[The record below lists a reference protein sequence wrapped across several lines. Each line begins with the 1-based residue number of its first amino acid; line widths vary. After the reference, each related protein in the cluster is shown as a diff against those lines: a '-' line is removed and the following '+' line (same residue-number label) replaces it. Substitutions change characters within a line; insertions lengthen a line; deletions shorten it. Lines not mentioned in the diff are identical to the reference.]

1 MKEFIISIDLGGTKI
16 LSALINEKKEIV
28 SREKVATKFKKGPQQ
43 LVKDIVESVH
53 MLFEKTGVGEDKIR
67 AICLGV
73 PGTVNPI
80 TGVIG
85 NAPNLEIK
93 NYNIKKALQKHF
105 NIPVLIENDVN
116 LGGLG
121 IKKYEMHD
129 KVNNMLVVFV
139 GTGIGGALFFDG
151 KIYRGTSFFAGEIG
165 HMLVSPEGLLLGAK
179 KKTTFEGIASRTAIV
194 KAIQKDIKA
203 GKKSAITELLGDK
216 KAIKSK
222 TLLQAMLKK
231 DKVVTTQINY
241 ASKVIGTV
249 LGSLVTLLNIDTI
262 VLGGGVI
269 EAMGK
274 YMLPIIK
281 KEFDKAVLPEP
292 GKILKLVATKLGDDA
307 ALYGGLALAD
317 EFGDLQNV
325 EEETNE

>member
-16 LSALINEKKEIV
+16 LSALINNKKEII
-28 SREKVATKFKKGPQQ
+28 SREKVATKFRKGPQQ

-53 MLFEKTGVGEDKIR
+53 MLFEKSGVGEDKIR

-121 IKKYEMHD
+121 IKTYEMND
-129 KVNNMLVVFV
+129 KVNNMLVVFI

-151 KIYRGTSFFAGEIG
+151 KIYRGSSFFAGEIG
-165 HMLVSPEGLLLGAK
+165 HMLVSPEGLLLGTK

-194 KAIQKDIKA
+194 KAILKDIKA
-203 GKKSAITELLGDK
+203 GKKSIISELTKDK

-222 TLLQAMLKK
+222 VLLQAMLKK
-231 DKVVTTQINY
+231 DKVVQTQINK

-249 LGSLVTLLNIDTI
+249 LGSLVTLLNIDSI

-274 YMLPIIK
+274 FMLPVIQ
-281 KEFDKAVLPEP
+281 KEFAKAVLPEP
-292 GKILKLVATKLGDDA
+292 GKIVTITATKLGDDA
-307 ALYGGLALAD
+307 ALFGGLALAD
-317 EFGDLQNV
+317 EFSAVQNK
-325 EEETNE
+325 EEDANE